1 MKSLLLLIGFL
12 FLPVQLNSFET
23 DADKITVMQINAK
36 WNKHHNLDL
45 KKLKNCK
52 IQFAWLEDQPQSLKK
67 QIKTVPV
74 VMIFKGLDP
83 VKQWNADL
91 SFQLNIDLNEIQKT
105 INSIQ

>member
-1 MKSLLLLIGFL
+1 MKSLLLLVGLL

-23 DADKITVMQINAK
+23 DDNKITVIQINAK

-45 KKLKNCK
+45 KGLSNCK
-52 IQFAWLEDQPQSLKK
+52 IQFAWLEDQPQSLKDK
-67 QIKTVPV
+67 IKTVPV

-91 SFQLNIDLNEIQKT
+91 SFQLNISLSEMQKT